1 MKILRRHLLGLGDLT
16 PAQIEA
22 MLDLAAQARSGA
34 LASNSL
40 SGKTV
45 VNLFYEPS
53 TRTRTSFGL
62 AAGRLSASVVDFDVE
77 TSSAQK
83 GESLVDT
90 VRTLEAMGVDLIVI
104 RHGSAGAPALAANH
118 VRCSIVNAG
127 DGMHEHPTQGLL
139 DLLTLREAKG
149 RILGLRVAMLGDIVH
164 SRVAR
169 STLHGLVAL
178 GAEVVLCGPPTL
190 LPPAFAGPAVRTTHR
205 IEEALEGA
213 DAIMALRMQL
223 ERAAGGFVPSLGE
236 FGRLYALDAHRLRL
250 AKPDAVILHPG
261 PMNLGVEIVPEVAYG
276 GQSLVLRQV
285 AHGVAVRMAVL
296 YDLLSPR
303 AELLS
308 SKPIGK
314 RPVGLS

>member
-16 PAQIEA
+16 PAQLESL
-22 MLDLAAQARSGA
+22 LDLSAQARTGGLPPGA
-34 LASNSL
+34 LH
-40 SGKTV
+40 GKTV

-62 AAGRLSASVVDFDVE
+62 AATRLAAAVVDFDVE

-90 VRTLEAMGVDLIVI
+90 VRTLEAMGVDAIVI

-118 VRCSIVNAG
+118 VRCSVVNAG

-169 STLHGLVAL
+169 STLHGLVSL
-178 GAEVVLCGPPTL
+178 GAEVTLCGPPTL
-190 LPPAFAGPAVRTTHR
+190 LPPAFAGPMVRITHR
-205 IEEALEGA
+205 IEEALDGA
-213 DAIMALRMQL
+213 DAIMALRMQM

-236 FGRLYALDAHRLRL
+236 FGRLYALDARRLRL

-276 GQSLVLRQV
+276 SQSLILRQV

-303 AELLS
+303 AEMLS
-308 SKPIGK
+308 AAPIGK